1 MRILHFVDRVHLFKL
16 DFGTV
21 EEVNVP
27 ALDGAYIFL

>member
-1 MRILHFVDRVHLFKL
+1 MEILHFVDRVHLLKL

-27 ALDGAYIFL
+27 TLDGAYIFL